1 LVEME
6 VEATVMAAEA
16 VVVMERVA
24 TGVVAKEV
32 AWEVVAKAVAAKAV
46 VVMERVAMGVAV
58 RAVAREVEAR
68 EVAAKVAA
76 KVAVMCPLKPA
87 GMEVV
92 EKAVAVA

>member
-1 LVEME
+1 M
-6 VEATVMAAEA
+6 EATVMAAEA

-32 AWEVVAKAVAAKAV
+32 AWEVVAKAVAAKA
-46 VVMERVAMGVAV
+46 
-58 RAVAREVEAR
+58 
-68 EVAAKVAA
+68 AA
-76 KVAVMCPLKPA
+76 KVAVMCPLKLA

>member
-1 LVEME
+1 MRLQYPRGTKRHSRCALVEME

-32 AWEVVAKAVAAKAV
+32 AWEVVAKAVAAKA
-46 VVMERVAMGVAV
+46 
-58 RAVAREVEAR
+58 
-68 EVAAKVAA
+68 AA
-76 KVAVMCPLKPA
+76 KVAVMCPLKLA

>member
-32 AWEVVAKAVAAKAV
+32 AREVVAKAVAATAV

-58 RAVAREVEAR
+58 RA
-68 EVAAKVAA
+68 VAAKVAA

>member
-32 AWEVVAKAVAAKAV
+32 AREVVAKAV

>member
-32 AWEVVAKAVAAKAV
+32 AWEVVAKAVAAKA
-46 VVMERVAMGVAV
+46 
-58 RAVAREVEAR
+58 
-68 EVAAKVAA
+68 AA
-76 KVAVMCPLKPA
+76 KVAVMCPLKLA

>member
-1 LVEME
+1 LRLQYSRGIQPTVEME

-32 AWEVVAKAVAAKAV
+32 AREVVAKAVAAKA
-46 VVMERVAMGVAV
+46 
-58 RAVAREVEAR
+58 
-68 EVAAKVAA
+68 AA
-76 KVAVMCPLKPA
+76 KVAVMCPLKLA